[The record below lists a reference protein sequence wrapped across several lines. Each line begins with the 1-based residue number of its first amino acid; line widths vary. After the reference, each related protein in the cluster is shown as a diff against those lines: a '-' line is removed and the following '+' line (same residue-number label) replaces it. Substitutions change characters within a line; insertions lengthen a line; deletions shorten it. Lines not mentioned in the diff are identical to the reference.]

1 MWITVPE
8 GAILYV
14 DNLALFHL
22 HLDQYESNIKMSEF
36 YSKHALELLEHTVT
50 QVQVEGT
57 QTIEK
62 GPVNEVLK
70 EIESQAKVP
79 IQPLSY
85 SWSSADSV
93 ITAAVGLGYLL
104 TFFIAYCHFCHFC
117 HFCQALKRELAATIR
132 QKGHIDKANT
142 SCSSGHVGEL

>member
-1 MWITVPE
+1 
-8 GAILYV
+8 
-14 DNLALFHL
+14 
-22 HLDQYESNIKMSEF
+22 MSEF

-104 TFFIAYCHFCHFC
+104 TFFIAYCHFC
-117 HFCQALKRELAATIR
+117 QGKALKRELAATIR